1 MPTNTITLSLEGSH
15 SRNRAMR
22 PACSQTRSLR
32 FRRAL
37 FLLLMVLAATT
48 TALAQSYYYVD
59 CSGTNPADFATI
71 SAALAVAGPN
81 SYILVTGICNE
92 NVSITNASNLNLGAF
107 YGSTATIHG
116 NVSITASNSVFLYGL
131 NVTNPAGDGFDITS
145 SHNVTLWTCTSN
157 GNSGGGLSV
166 NTLSDVV
173 VQGPGSFDSNG
184 ANGIGVAFHSVLNM
198 LNWGGPVDISGNRGP
213 GVGVGDG
220 GLFETL
226 GNTTIEN
233 NINVPGGVRPN
244 GFGIQLVSAA
254 KIQVAN
260 CFGTTQI
267 SGNQSGGI
275 DVREHSEV
283 AIWSCGP
290 NGDNIVK
297 DNGPVGIEV
306 GMGSQLALYV
316 NVVISGHTGP
326 GIDLY
331 GESQLY
337 MIGPNQISQNGSSE
351 DPRSAGIVVDGNS
364 EAYLR
369 GGTISTNEGPGI
381 LALVNSSVDSVGAT
395 LPDNTRGKITCDSSA
410 YLVSDLLPAHGNP
423 PRGIECRT
431 PHHLGNGDR
440 LATVPVA
447 PDFTP
452 QKNQAARYRK
462 FASRKNR

>member
-1 MPTNTITLSLEGSH
+1 MPTNTITLLTT
-15 SRNRAMR
+15 SRTA
-22 PACSQTRSLR
+22 ALAQTLSILW
-32 FRRAL
+32 RRV
-37 FLLLMVLAATT
+37 LLLLA
-48 TALAQSYYYVD
+48 TALVTASAARAQSYYYVD
-59 CSGTNPADFATI
+59 CSGANPVDFSTI

-81 SYILVTGICNE
+81 SYILVTGTCNE
-92 NVSITNASNLNLGAF
+92 NVSITNFSNLNLGAS

-131 NVTNPAGDGFDITS
+131 NVTNPAGDGFDISS
-145 SHNVTLWTCTSN
+145 SHNVTLWTCTGN
-157 GNSGGGLSV
+157 GNSGSGLSV
-166 NTLSDVV
+166 NTLSDVTV
-173 VQGPGSFDSNG
+173 EGPGSFNSNG
-184 ANGIGVAFHSVLNM
+184 ANGINVGYHSVVNV
-198 LNWGGPVDISGNRGP
+198 LNWDGPLDISGNHGQ
-213 GVGVGDG
+213 GVVAGDG
-220 GLFETL
+220 GLFQTL

-233 NINVPGGVRPN
+233 NINTSVAVRPN
-244 GFGIQLVSAA
+244 GFGIQLLSAA

-275 DVREHSEV
+275 DMREHSEA

-306 GMGSQLALYV
+306 GMGSQLALYT
-316 NVVISGHTGP
+316 NVIISGHSAA

-331 GESQLY
+331 AEGQLY
-337 MIGPNQISQNGSSE
+337 MIGPNLISQNGTSGDS
-351 DPRSAGIVVDGNS
+351 RSAGVVVDGNS

-395 LPDNTRGKITCDSSA
+395 FSDNTGGIIACDSSS
-410 YLVSDLLPAHGNP
+410 YLVSDLLPANGNP
-423 PRGIECRT
+423 RKGIECRT

-440 LATVPVA
+440 AAAAPVV
-447 PDFTP
+447 PDFSA
-452 QKNQAARYRK
+452 QKNQAAQYKK
-462 FASRKNR
+462 FGSPKNR